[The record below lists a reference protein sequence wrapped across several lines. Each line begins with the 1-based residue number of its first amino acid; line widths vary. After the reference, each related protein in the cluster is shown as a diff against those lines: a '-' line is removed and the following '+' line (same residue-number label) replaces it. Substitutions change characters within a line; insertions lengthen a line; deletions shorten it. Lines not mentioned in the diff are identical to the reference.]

1 MQELATIAKAAE
13 ARLLVVL
20 AHVGGEVRD
29 GDGADVRRCFDGPD
43 GAGGRVRILP
53 HEGLVAPGA
62 FVRPVV
68 ARWHLSHCGVGCF
81 RRAVMSS
88 RRAEERFRIS
98 HGSSSSS
105 SSSSRVGFE
114 PIRSLGRVVG
124 FGNVGGAVGGECGGG
139 EVLRACLGAGVRGR
153 GDDGGLSLAAF
164 GPSAFV

>member
-68 ARWHLSHCGVGCF
+68 ARRHLSHCGVGCF
-81 RRAVMSS
+81 CRAVMSS
-88 RRAEERFRIS
+88 RRAEEGFRIRY
-98 HGSSSSS
+98 GSSSSS
-105 SSSSRVGFE
+105 SRLGFE

-124 FGNVGGAVGGECGGG
+124 FGYVGGAVSGECGGG

-164 GPSAFV
+164 GPPAFV